1 MDDIKKQNKKRLAIV
16 GMVVCVCN
24 LSTLEI
30 EAGGSGTEQ
39 STQAT
44 QQVQD
49 QSGSIRSGLSK

>member
-30 EAGGSGTEQ
+30 KAGGSGTEQ

-49 QSGSIRSGLSK
+49 QSGFIRSGLSK